1 MKNLVT
7 IKLNKEYKRAYFQGK
22 FKAHPVLVTYM
33 VPNRGKGNKIGI
45 TTSKKIGSA
54 VVRNR
59 ARRVIRAAYLSVRER
74 VVFPKGYDIVFVARS
89 DTALMKSNKLEK
101 IMEKQILFLLQNQ
114 SSQGKKKSR
123 KGKKKSRKEKE
134 C

>member
-22 FKAHPVLVTYM
+22 FKAHPVLVTYL
-33 VPNRGKGNKIGI
+33 VPNRQKGNKIGI

-59 ARRVIRAAYLSVRER
+59 SRRVIRAAYLAVRER
-74 VVFPKGYDIVFVARS
+74 IVFPKGYDIVFVARP
-89 DTALMKSNKLEK
+89 DTALMKSTKLEK
-101 IMEKQILFLLQNQ
+101 IMEKQILFLLQENAAQ
-114 SSQGKKKSR
+114 RKKKF
-123 KGKKKSRKEKE
+123 RKEKGSS
-134 C
+134 